1 MKLAFA
7 FLWLVRLLPIP
18 LIHVLAVILGRASY
32 YMIAPRRR
40 VGLINMQLCFPEW
53 SKARHRQ
60 IIKGCFVNMARML
73 LEYGIC
79 WYSRA
84 ERIRRLMPIKNLHY
98 LTDLRNAGQDVVVF
112 FPHFTAFEMGAVT
125 LNQDIPLLS
134 IYSHQK
140 NKALDE
146 QLYRGRMRF
155 NNTDLISRQ
164 ESLRA
169 IIKAMRTDHRPLM
182 YLPDQD
188 FGARDSLFVKFF
200 ATDAATVTGLS
211 RITRLAKAK
220 MVPIIARRV
229 GFHFELE
236 CYPPWENYPSDDI
249 TADTRRMNAFLEARI
264 LEHPEQ
270 YYWLHK
276 RFKTRPPGEA
286 RFY

>member
-7 FLWLVRLLPIP
+7 FLWLVRLLPMP
-18 LIHVLAVILGRASY
+18 LIHALAWLIGRLAY
-32 YMIAPRRR
+32 YLVAPRRK

-53 SKARHRQ
+53 PRTRHKQ

-79 WYSRA
+79 WYSSA

-98 LTDLRNAGQDVVVF
+98 LTDLRDAGEDVLVLY
-112 FPHFTAFEMGAVT
+112 PHFTAFEMGAFC
-125 LNQDIPLLS
+125 LNQYLPLVS
-134 IYSHQK
+134 VYSHQK
-140 NKALDE
+140 NTVLDT
-146 QLYRGRMRF
+146 QLYQGRMRF
-155 NNTDLISRQ
+155 NNTRLISRQ
-164 ESLRA
+164 ESLRT
-169 IIKAMRTDHRPLM
+169 IIRAMRDGHMPFM
-182 YLPDQD
+182 YLGDQD
-188 FGARDSLFVKFF
+188 FGPRDSLFVKFF

-211 RITRLAKAK
+211 RIARLANAK
-220 MVPIIARRV
+220 VVSIIARRV

-236 CYPPWENYPSDDI
+236 CYPQWENFPTDDVH
-249 TADTRRMNAFLEARI
+249 ADTRRMNAFLEERI

-276 RFKTRPPGEA
+276 RFKTRPEGEA